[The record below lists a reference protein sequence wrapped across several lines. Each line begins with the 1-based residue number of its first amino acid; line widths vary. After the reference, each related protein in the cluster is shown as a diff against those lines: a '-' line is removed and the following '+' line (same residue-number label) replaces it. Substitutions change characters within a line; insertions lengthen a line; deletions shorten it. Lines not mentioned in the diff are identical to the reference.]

1 MIAIVFRKS
10 RPQARCELF
19 ELGKA
24 CVVLDGGLVVDGE
37 LVSSA
42 WVLQRTI
49 FDDTKDSDE
58 FLICLKTSNRPWI
71 HRTFL
76 EV

>member
-1 MIAIVFRKS
+1 MFRKS
-10 RPQARCELF
+10 RPQARRELF

-24 CVVLDGGLVVDGE
+24 CVILDGGLVVDGE

-49 FDDTKDSDE
+49 FDDSEYSDE
-58 FLICLKTSNRPWI
+58 FLIDRKRVI
-71 HRTFL
+71 VL
-76 EV
+76 EFTEPS